1 MLLKGGWVLANFLA
15 FFARVIQRL
24 LGLTVHHPG
33 TMFGNT
39 VFNIVSLSS
48 GAIVAIFAFVGPLFL
63 MLAFHMLF
71 KGSSGTETLPSTRW
85 PFTSYGLSFLV
96 NFPQMACQI
105 RLSWLHNTTV
115 VTHIFFWTSPSNWW
129 FLCRLICVRKGKRVC
144 RCGGRVQRWMSI
156 RRRNLLSTWLK
167 DRTPVQR
174 SSFIPRSNSL
184 QV

>member
-1 MLLKGGWVLANFLA
+1 MLLKGGWALANFLA

-24 LGLTVHHPG
+24 LGLTVHHLG
-33 TMFGNT
+33 IMFGNT

-48 GAIVAIFAFVGPLFL
+48 GAIVVIFAFVGPLFL

-85 PFTSYGLSFLV
+85 PFTNYGLSFPV

-115 VTHIFFWTSPSNWW
+115 VTDSGYCLNQAF
-129 FLCRLICVRKGKRVC
+129 
-144 RCGGRVQRWMSI
+144 
-156 RRRNLLSTWLK
+156 
-167 DRTPVQR
+167 
-174 SSFIPRSNSL
+174 
-184 QV
+184 